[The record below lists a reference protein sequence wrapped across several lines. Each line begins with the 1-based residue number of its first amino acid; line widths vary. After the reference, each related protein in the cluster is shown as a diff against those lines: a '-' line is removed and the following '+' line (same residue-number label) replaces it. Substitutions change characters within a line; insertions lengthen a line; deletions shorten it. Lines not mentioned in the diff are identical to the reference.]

1 MSVQIETVVAEH
13 AEKLLLKACHFVAS
27 DIHVMPSEKHYVVK
41 FRKFGKLMDAG
52 QLPEALGTRIIS
64 YFKFLASIDISEKRK
79 PQSGAFQQ
87 PIKNEQYSFRISTL
101 PSVFNKE
108 SLVIRIIKQHFSA
121 PLSSLCFF
129 QEQADELCLMSHVR
143 QGLILFTGATGT
155 GKSTTLYSMI
165 QYCQKALARH
175 VISLEDPV
183 EVAQDE
189 LLQIQ
194 VNERAGITYA
204 AGLRAILRHSPD
216 VIMIGEIRDK
226 ETARV
231 AVEAALTGHLVLSTV
246 HAKDTVNCIY
256 RMLDLSISIE
266 ELRQTLVGIV
276 AQSLIHVKGQDM
288 RKAVFELLKDTDLV
302 QAIQQTMEGQQF
314 VVPESQSLQY
324 KLQQAQQVMDNEA
337 R

>member
-1 MSVQIETVVAEH
+1 M
-13 AEKLLLKACHFVAS
+13 
-27 DIHVMPSEKHYVVK
+27 
-41 FRKFGKLMDAG
+41 
-52 QLPEALGTRIIS
+52 
-64 YFKFLASIDISEKRK
+64 
-79 PQSGAFQQ
+79 
-87 PIKNEQYSFRISTL
+87 
-101 PSVFNKE
+101 
-108 SLVIRIIKQHFSA
+108 
-121 PLSSLCFF
+121 
-129 QEQADELCLMSHVR
+129 
-143 QGLILFTGATGT
+143 
-155 GKSTTLYSMI
+155 
-165 QYCQKALARH
+165 
-175 VISLEDPV
+175 